1 MQFEILGPLRVTDAN
16 PVTVHGQRRR
26 ILLVAL
32 LARPNAVVGSGE
44 LVDWLWPRRPP
55 RSARATLHGYVCA
68 VRRALEP
75 HRPPREPS
83 TRLFTHPTGYQLR
96 VDADEL
102 DALRF
107 ERLVAAAK
115 PALDEGDAG
124 RAYRLATD
132 ALALWRGPPLADGAH
147 IDAAR
152 AAITRLEELRLTAIT
167 VRIEAAL
174 ALRRH
179 LEVVPE
185 LTGLVANYPLHERFY
200 VLLMVALCR
209 CGRPADALAVYGRAR
224 AVLARELR
232 VGPGPALRDTGA
244 AIVAGELDRLT
255 PPTWPA
261 A

>member
-1 MQFEILGPLRVTDAN
+1 MQFEILGPLRVTDTE
-16 PVTVHGQRRR
+16 PVAVHGGRRR

-32 LARPNAVVGSGE
+32 LARPNAVMGSGE

-55 RSARATLHGYVCA
+55 RSAHTTLHGYICA

-75 HRPPREPS
+75 QRPPRQPS

-102 DALRF
+102 DTLCF
-107 ERLVAAAK
+107 ERLVASAK
-115 PALDEGDAG
+115 PALDAGDAT
-124 RAYRLATD
+124 RAYQLATE

-147 IDAAR
+147 VEAAR
-152 AAITRLEELRLTAIT
+152 AAITRLEELRLIAIT

-174 ALRRH
+174 ALGGH
-179 LEVVPE
+179 LEAVPE
-185 LTGLVANYPLHERFY
+185 LTGLVASYPLHERFY
-200 VLLMVALCR
+200 VLLMVALFR
-209 CGRPADALAVYGRAR
+209 CGRRADALAVSRRAR

-232 VGPGPALRDTGA
+232 VGPGPALRDTEA
-244 AIVAGELDRLT
+244 AIRADDPERFT
-255 PPTWPA
+255 APTWPA

>member
-1 MQFEILGPLRVTDAN
+1 MQFEILGPLRVTDGG
-16 PVTVHGQRRR
+16 PVPVHGGRRR

-55 RSARATLHGYVCA
+55 RSARTTLHGYVCA
-68 VRRALEP
+68 VRRVLEP
-75 HRPPREPS
+75 HRPPRQPS
-83 TRLFTHPTGYQLR
+83 TRLSTHPTGYQLR
-96 VDADEL
+96 VEPDEL

-115 PALDEGDAG
+115 PALDARDAT
-124 RAYRLATD
+124 RAYQFAAD

-147 IDAAR
+147 VDAAR

-167 VRIEAAL
+167 VRMEAAL
-174 ALRRH
+174 ALRLH
-179 LEVVPE
+179 LEAVPE
-185 LTGLVANYPLHERFY
+185 LTGLVASYPLHERFS
-200 VLLMVALCR
+200 VLLMVALFR
-209 CGRPADALAVYGRAR
+209 CGRRADALAVSRRAR

-232 VGPGPALRDTGA
+232 VGPSPALRDTEA
-244 AIVAGELDRLT
+244 AILAGDLDRLT